1 VPYKIEISPEAREQI
16 RALPPA
22 LPKQLAEVMAMLELT
37 PWHTKP
43 INDDNPDGALR
54 QLTFGDAGEVL
65 LTFLILERQR
75 RVDILEV
82 MWLE

>member
-1 VPYKIEISPEAREQI
+1 MPYLIDISPEAGEQI

-43 INDDNPDGALR
+43 INDNNPDGALR
-54 QLTFGDAGEVL
+54 QLAFGDAGEVL
-65 LTFLILERQR
+65 LTFLILEQQR

>member
-1 VPYKIEISPEAREQI
+1 
-16 RALPPA
+16 
-22 LPKQLAEVMAMLELT
+22 MLELT

-43 INDDNPDGALR
+43 VNDNNPDGALR

-65 LTFLILERQR
+65 LTFLILEQQR

-82 MWLE
+82 IWLE